1 MLIVNPP
8 NLLYAKTHEWAR
20 VEECGGAKIATVGIT
35 AFAVEA
41 LTDLVFMELPKIGRQ
56 VKAGEAFGEIES
68 VKAVSDLYAPVT
80 GEVIEVNAGLPE
92 KLETLNADPFGAGW
106 IAKIRI
112 TDESA
117 LSNLMNAAAYE
128 KQCAEEAH

>member
-1 MLIVNPP
+1 MTVNPP
-8 NLLYAKTHEWAR
+8 NLLYAKSHEWTR
-20 VEECGGAKIATVGIT
+20 VEESGGTKVATVGIT

-41 LTDLVFMELPKIGRQ
+41 LTDLVFMELPKVGRQ
-56 VKAGEAFGEIES
+56 VTAGEAFGEIES

-80 GEVIEVNAGLPE
+80 GEVIEINTGLPE
-92 KLETLNADPFGAGW
+92 SLETLNGDPFGAGW

-112 TDESA
+112 TDEA
-117 LSNLMNAAAYE
+117 PLTKLMDAAAYE

>member
-1 MLIVNPP
+1 VNPP
-8 NLLYAKTHEWAR
+8 DLLYAKTHEWAR
-20 VEECGGAKIATVGIT
+20 VEDADGAKVATMGIT

-41 LTDLVFMELPKIGRQ
+41 LTDLVFMELPKVGRQ

-68 VKAVSDLYAPVT
+68 VKAVSDMYAPVT

-92 KLETLNADPFGAGW
+92 SLETLNSDPYGAGW

-112 TDESA
+112 TDESS
-117 LSNLMNAAAYE
+117 LSQLMDAAAYE
-128 KQCAEEAH
+128 RQCAEEGH